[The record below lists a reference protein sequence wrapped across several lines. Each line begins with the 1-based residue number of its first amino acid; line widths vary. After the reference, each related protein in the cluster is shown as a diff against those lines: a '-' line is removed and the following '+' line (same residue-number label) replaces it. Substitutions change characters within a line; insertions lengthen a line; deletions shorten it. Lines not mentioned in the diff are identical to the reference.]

1 MAGAVFGKIA
11 ERVYAR
17 DLRLP
22 LTAAI
27 DTNTVVIPDVKAGLT
42 SDTRTVLKEL
52 GVTTQVAYGF
62 RDGKDSWCS
71 THQSTQG
78 VTLENRD
85 MTQSLV
91 PSVVGMGARDA
102 VYLLESR
109 GLRVA
114 LNGVGKVKRQSIAE
128 GTKVKKGETIRIYL
142 N

>member
-1 MAGAVFGKIA
+1 
-11 ERVYAR
+11 
-17 DLRLP
+17 
-22 LTAAI
+22 
-27 DTNTVVIPDVKAGLT
+27 
-42 SDTRTVLKEL
+42 
-52 GVTTQVAYGF
+52 
-62 RDGKDSWCS
+62 
-71 THQSTQG
+71 
-78 VTLENRD
+78 

-114 LNGVGKVKRQSIAE
+114 LSGVGKVKRQSIAE